1 MSILKNK
8 KNSLD
13 KNTKLPTNKN
23 FGIVFSIV
31 FLIIAL
37 FPLINDGNLRIWSL
51 IVSTIFLF
59 LGLINSKILTPL
71 NKIWFK
77 FGLILGKIVSPVIM
91 GVIFFLVVTPTAL
104 IMRLVGKD
112 LLNLKFNK
120 HKSYWIEKT
129 GPKSNMKNQF

>member
-1 MSILKNK
+1 MK
-8 KNSLD
+8 
-13 KNTKLPTNKN
+13 
-23 FGIVFSIV
+23 
-31 FLIIAL
+31 FLVIISL
-37 FPLINDGNLRIWSL
+37 FPLINDENLRIWSL
-51 IVSTIFLF
+51 IVSTVFLF
-59 LGLINSKILTPL
+59 LGLIKSKILTPL

-77 FGLILGKIVSPVIM
+77 FGLILGKIVSPIIM